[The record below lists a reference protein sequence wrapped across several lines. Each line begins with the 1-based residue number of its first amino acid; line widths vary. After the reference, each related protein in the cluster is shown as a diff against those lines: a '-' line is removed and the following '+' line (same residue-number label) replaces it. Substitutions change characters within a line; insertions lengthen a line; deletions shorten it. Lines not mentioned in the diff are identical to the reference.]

1 MSCLSGCPANQAVQ
15 APKCSPHCQFKTYVA
30 KARYAGGLAPHAA
43 VPDGCVVRRMPARS
57 ARAARGRGPRK
68 LPVSG
73 APYERA
79 AASRR
84 SDAGGLG
91 SPVGRSCFCLPR
103 AARRDRGRRRTTIS
117 CLHEKRSVAA
127 GTVDDAERRPHVVGL
142 RCGGFRWGRLPMLGE
157 IIFGPAPPPRGV
169 VGLPDGAE
177 GQAQGGV
184 GGLFRVLEPF

>member
-1 MSCLSGCPANQAVQ
+1 MQVSPNVKLGQRLGPSRGAGSEYALRTAPLQFQTITFNQGSPPARG
-15 APKCSPHCQFKTYVA
+15 S
-30 KARYAGGLAPHAA
+30 LAPHAA
-43 VPDGCVVRRMPARS
+43 APDGCVLGRMPGRS

-117 CLHEKRSVAA
+117 CLHEKRCVA
-127 GTVDDAERRPHVVGL
+127 VGASTT
-142 RCGGFRWGRLPMLGE
+142 RTGGRTSSGCGFRWGRLPIGE
-157 IIFGPAPPPRGV
+157 IDHIWACAAALRH
-169 VGLPDGAE
+169 
-177 GQAQGGV
+177 
-184 GGLFRVLEPF
+184 RVAARRSR

>member
-1 MSCLSGCPANQAVQ
+1 
-15 APKCSPHCQFKTYVA
+15 
-30 KARYAGGLAPHAA
+30 
-43 VPDGCVVRRMPARS
+43 MPARS

-68 LPVSG
+68 SPVSG

-117 CLHEKRSVAA
+117 CLHEKRCVA
-127 GTVDDAERRPHVVGL
+127 VGASTT
-142 RCGGFRWGRLPMLGE
+142 RTGGRTSSGCGFRWGRLPIGE
-157 IIFGPAPPPRGV
+157 IDHIWACAAALGIV
-169 VGLPDGAE
+169 WLPDGV
-177 GQAQGGV
+177 GQWQGGV
-184 GGLFRVLEPF
+184 GGLFRVCWQAYLGASCTSTCTFYFLSLSTSLSVSLELVRNTRRRRPFVCQEWYESRISF